1 MTKNKFSE
9 ELRKRLP
16 QDAQNLPL
24 TPVIHKTAKAL
35 ARILTL
41 HSEIEIT
48 LPNGEWGSCCQEC
61 QGFKF
66 PCNTRLAIIEAM
78 A

>member
-24 TPVIHKTAKAL
+24 MPVIDKKAKAL
-35 ARILTL
+35 AMILTL
-41 HSEIEIT
+41 HRSVATTFPDGKDGESCIECYEMT
-48 LPNGEWGSCCQEC
+48 
-61 QGFKF
+61 F
-66 PCNTRLAIIEAM
+66 PCKTRLAIMEAM

>member
-16 QDAQNLPL
+16 QDAQNLPSM
-24 TPVIHKTAKAL
+24 PVIDKKAKAFVM
-35 ARILTL
+35 ILTL

-48 LPNGEWGSCCQEC
+48 LPNGEWGSCCQVC

-66 PCNTRLAIIEAM
+66 PCNTRLAIMEAM